1 MPKAASMMYVF
12 VVFNNYLFYF
22 KDKQV
27 MQYTQTVKHKTYRN
41 NLTCAIHKHIYNK
54 PCSNEAFVSKIRFRI
69 MVIM

>member
-12 VVFNNYLFYF
+12 VGFNNYLFYF

-41 NLTCAIHKHIYNK
+41 N
-54 PCSNEAFVSKIRFRI
+54 
-69 MVIM
+69 